1 MIRRRACSHALQY
14 TPQSSLTQCPRRSCF
29 NPLPRNEVPV
39 RSRDNHN
46 CAHQPKDN
54 QRILHW
60 QPLAMSSYKGG
71 APEVVHCVE
80 TRTKIKEVEELEL
93 DPGTNDDNRVKPV
106 EETPTFQLGPKEGQ
120 VTQLGNQL
128 PNDNLAEYN
137 RLSRSTWTYL
147 HGL

>member
-1 MIRRRACSHALQY
+1 M
-14 TPQSSLTQCPRRSCF
+14 RRSCF

-137 RLSRSTWTYL
+137 R
-147 HGL
+147 